1 MSYEI
6 KTNQSILMVE
16 IVSFWTK
23 LLGTTV
29 AIKVASEGLF
39 ENTEGQL
46 KEHRNEQGQVQS
58 LIRNEQA

>member
-1 MSYEI
+1 
-6 KTNQSILMVE
+6 MVE